1 MKQILQSLSKGDT
14 QVEELPAP
22 VPRSGELLIRS
33 HCSLVSAGTERM
45 LVDFGKA
52 DWLGKARQQ
61 PDKVK
66 QVLDKARTDGL
77 LTTLEAVRSKLNQ
90 PLPLGYSNVG
100 TVVALGAGVQGF
112 AVGQPVVS
120 NGPHAELVAVP
131 QNLCAA
137 IPDGVH
143 DEAAA
148 FTVLAAIGLQG
159 IRLVQPTLGET
170 VVVSGLGLIGLLTAQ
185 LLRAQG
191 CRVLGLD
198 PSPGSCELARRLG
211 FEVLQLGGADPVA
224 WCLERSAGVGVDA
237 VVITAATSSSE
248 PVHVAAQSCRQRGR
262 IVLVGVTGLE
272 LRRDLFYKKELSFQV
287 SCSYGPGRYDPAYE
301 QGGHDYP
308 IGFVRWTEQRNFQA
322 VLQAMAQGTL
332 QTAPLIS
339 HRFTIDKAPEAYDLL
354 SSDTP
359 NLGILLTYP
368 QTAEPGQRSVALR
381 AVSELDAVAIR
392 PAQPVV
398 SVIGAGNHAA
408 RTLVPAL
415 ARAGARLHAIAASSG
430 ASPVHVGRRYGFA
443 EASTDVAAVVRSA
456 AANALVI
463 ATRHDS
469 HARLICDALA
479 AGKHCFVEKPL
490 CLSLAELEQIEA
502 AHAAAH
508 ADGPGPLLM
517 VGFNRRFAPLVVDL
531 RRQLR
536 ALSGPRAF
544 VYTCNAGAIP
554 ADHWT
559 QDPQQGGGRLLG
571 EACHFVDLLR
581 DLAGAPIEQL
591 QLLKAAS
598 PLPSPD
604 TFSLQLRFADG
615 SIGTVHY
622 FANGSKAFPKERLEV
637 FAGGRVLRLDNYRKL
652 QAWGISAFRT
662 RRLLGQDKGQVACC
676 SAFLN
681 AIENGG
687 PPPIAIDQLL
697 EVQRWLLQAE
707 AP

>member
-1 MKQILQSLSKGDT
+1 
-14 QVEELPAP
+14 
-22 VPRSGELLIRS
+22 
-33 HCSLVSAGTERM
+33 VSAGTERM

-66 QVLDKARTDGL
+66 QVLDKVSTDGL
-77 LTTLEAVRSKLNQ
+77 LTTLEAVRSKLDQ
-90 PLPLGYSNVG
+90 PLPLGYCNVG
-100 TVVALGAGVQGF
+100 TVVALGAGVRGF
-112 AVGQPVVS
+112 TVGQRVAS

-137 IPDGVH
+137 IPDGVG
-143 DEAAA
+143 DETAA

-198 PSPGSCELARRLG
+198 PSPSSCELARALG
-211 FEVLQLGGADPVA
+211 LEVLQLGGTDPVA
-224 WCLERSAGVGVDA
+224 WCLERTAGVGVDA
-237 VVITAATSSSE
+237 VLITAATSSSE

-308 IGFVRWTEQRNFQA
+308 IGFVRWTEQRNFAA

-332 QTAPLIS
+332 QTEPLIS
-339 HRFTIDKAPEAYDLL
+339 HRYSIDQAPEAYALL

-359 NLGILLTYP
+359 SLGILLCYP
-368 QTAEPGQRSVALR
+368 QTAAPQQRNVRLQATG
-381 AVSELDAVAIR
+381 AVAS
-392 PAQPVV
+392 PVWPQASALV

-415 ARAGARLHAIAASSG
+415 ARAGARLHTIAASSG
-430 ASPVHVGRRYGFA
+430 AAPVHVGRRYGFA
-443 EASTDVAAVVRSA
+443 EASTDVAAVVRSDSA
-456 AANALVI
+456 HALVI

-502 AHAAAH
+502 AYAKAH
-508 ADGPGPLLM
+508 AQGSGPLLM
-517 VGFNRRFAPLVVDL
+517 VGFNRRFAPLVVVL
-531 RRQLR
+531 RQQLQ

-559 QDPQQGGGRLLG
+559 QDPRQGGGRLLG

-581 DLAGAPIEQL
+581 DLAGTPIEQL
-591 QLLKAAS
+591 QVLRAAS

-604 TFSLQLRFADG
+604 TLSLQLRFADG

-622 FANGSKAFPKERLEV
+622 FANGNKAFPKERLEV

-652 QAWGISAFRT
+652 QVWGLPGFRT
-662 RRLLGQDKGQVACC
+662 RRLLAQDKGQVACAA
-676 SAFLN
+676 AFLK
-681 AIENGG
+681 AIESGG
-687 PPPIAIDQLL
+687 RPPIPVDQLL
-697 EVQRWLLQAE
+697 EVQRWLLEAE
-707 AP
+707 AQ

>member
-1 MKQILQSLSKGDT
+1 MKQVFQSLVTGIC
-14 QVEELPAP
+14 ELPDLPSP
-22 VPRSGELLIRS
+22 VCGPGQLLIRTS
-33 HCSLVSAGTERM
+33 CSLVSAGTERM

-66 QVLDKARTDGL
+66 QVLDKVRTDGL
-77 LTTLEAVRSKLNQ
+77 RTTMEAVRSKLDQ
-90 PLPLGYSNVG
+90 PLPLGYCNVG

-112 AVGQPVVS
+112 AVGQRVAS

-131 QNLCAA
+131 QNLCAP
-137 IPDGVH
+137 IPDAVS

-159 IRLVQPTLGET
+159 IRLAQPTLGET
-170 VVVSGLGLIGLLTAQ
+170 MVVSGLGLIGLLTAQ

-198 PSPGSCELARRLG
+198 PSAGACELARTLG

-224 WCLERSAGVGVDA
+224 WCLERTAGVGVDA
-237 VVITAATSSSE
+237 VLITAATSSSE

-308 IGFVRWTEQRNFQA
+308 IGFVRWTEQRNFAA
-322 VLQAMAQGTL
+322 VLQAMAQGAL
-332 QTAPLIS
+332 VTAPLIS
-339 HRFTIDKAPEAYDLL
+339 HRYGIEQAPEAYALL

-359 NLGILLTYP
+359 SLGILLSYP
-368 QTAEPGQRSVALR
+368 QTAAPQQRNVELRPMDTALR
-381 AVSELDAVAIR
+381 G
-392 PAQPVV
+392 AQPVV

-415 ARAGARLHAIAASSG
+415 ARAGARLHTIAASSG
-430 ASPVHVGRRYGFA
+430 AAPVHVGRRYGFA
-443 EASTDVAAVVRSA
+443 EASTDVAAVVRADST
-456 AANALVI
+456 NALVI

-490 CLSLAELEQIEA
+490 CLSLAELAQIEA
-502 AHAAAH
+502 AYAAAH
-508 ADGPGPLLM
+508 AQGSGPLLM
-517 VGFNRRFAPLVVDL
+517 VGFNRRFAPLVLAL
-531 RRQLR
+531 RQQLR

-559 QDPQQGGGRLLG
+559 QDPQLGGGRLLG

-581 DLAGAPIEQL
+581 DLAAAPIEQL
-591 QLLKAAS
+591 HLLRAAS

-604 TFSLQLRFADG
+604 TLSLQLRFEDG

-622 FANGSKAFPKERLEV
+622 LANGNKAFPKERLEV

-652 QAWGISAFRT
+652 QAWGIPGFRT
-662 RRLLGQDKGQVACC
+662 RRLLAQDKGQVACAA
-676 SAFLN
+676 AFLK
-681 AIENGG
+681 AIEGG
-687 PPPIAIDQLL
+687 GTPPISVDQLL
-697 EVQRWLLQAE
+697 EVQRWLLEAE
-707 AP
+707 AQ

>member
-1 MKQILQSLSKGDT
+1 
-14 QVEELPAP
+14 
-22 VPRSGELLIRS
+22 
-33 HCSLVSAGTERM
+33 
-45 LVDFGKA
+45 
-52 DWLGKARQQ
+52 
-61 PDKVK
+61 
-66 QVLDKARTDGL
+66 
-77 LTTLEAVRSKLNQ
+77 
-90 PLPLGYSNVG
+90 
-100 TVVALGAGVQGF
+100 
-112 AVGQPVVS
+112 
-120 NGPHAELVAVP
+120 
-131 QNLCAA
+131 
-137 IPDGVH
+137 
-143 DEAAA
+143 
-148 FTVLAAIGLQG
+148 
-159 IRLVQPTLGET
+159 QPTLGET

-198 PSPGSCELARRLG
+198 PSPSACELARTLG
-211 FEVLQLGGADPVA
+211 VEVLQLGGADPVA
-224 WCLERSAGVGVDA
+224 WCLERTAGVGVDA
-237 VVITAATSSSE
+237 VLITAATSSSE

-308 IGFVRWTEQRNFQA
+308 IGFVRWTEQRNFGA
-322 VLQAMAQGTL
+322 VLQAMAQGAL
-332 QTAPLIS
+332 VTAPLIS
-339 HRFTIDKAPEAYDLL
+339 HRYGIEQAPEAYALL

-359 NLGILLTYP
+359 SLGILLSYP
-368 QTAEPGQRSVALR
+368 QTAAPQQRNVELR
-381 AVSELDAVAIR
+381 SMDAAVR
-392 PAQPVV
+392 GAQPVV

-415 ARAGARLHAIAASSG
+415 ARAGARLHTIAASSG
-430 ASPVHVGRRYGFA
+430 AAPVHVGRRYGFA
-443 EASTDVAAVVRSA
+443 EASTDVAAVVRTDS
-456 AANALVI
+456 ANALVI

-490 CLSLAELEQIEA
+490 CLSLAELAQIEA
-502 AHAAAH
+502 AYAAAH
-508 ADGPGPLLM
+508 AQGSGPLLM
-517 VGFNRRFAPLVVDL
+517 VGFNRRFAPLVLAL
-531 RRQLR
+531 RQQLR

-559 QDPQQGGGRLLG
+559 QDPRLGGGRLLG

-581 DLAGAPIEQL
+581 DLAAAPIEQL
-591 QLLKAAS
+591 QLLRAAS

-604 TFSLQLRFADG
+604 TLSLQLRFADG

-622 FANGSKAFPKERLEV
+622 LANGSKAFPKERLEV

-652 QAWGISAFRT
+652 QAWGIPGFRT
-662 RRLLGQDKGQVACC
+662 RRLLAQDKGQVACAA
-676 SAFLN
+676 AFLK
-681 AIENGG
+681 AIESGG
-687 PPPIAIDQLL
+687 TPPIPVDQLL
-697 EVQRWLLQAE
+697 EVQRWLLEAE